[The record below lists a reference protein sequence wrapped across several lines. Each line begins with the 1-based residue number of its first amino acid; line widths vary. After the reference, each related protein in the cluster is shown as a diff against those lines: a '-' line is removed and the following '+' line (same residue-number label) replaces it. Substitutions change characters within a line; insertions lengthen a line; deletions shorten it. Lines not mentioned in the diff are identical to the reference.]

1 MSNSQ
6 SFIERNEVVTP
17 PPAEWWNTEFTE
29 SALKPMPLLAQSS
42 LPKESRINP
51 PRRSFIATL
60 WRRLRKTFRILTWPI
75 AVILNLIQ
83 FIGLGI
89 MIIYFWIV
97 PTLPNDATILDVKL
111 QQPLRVYNTAGL
123 LMGEFGAERREP
135 VNYKDIPL
143 LLTRAFLAA
152 EDSRFFEHSGVD
164 LQSLGRAALN
174 LINTG
179 ELSQGG
185 STITMQLVR
194 NLFLTP
200 EKSFQRKLAELL
212 LAMHLESRFS
222 KEQIF
227 ELYQNR
233 IFFGHQ
239 AYGIA
244 AAAKIYYNKALNE
257 LSLAQMATLA
267 GIPQAPSAHNPI
279 TRQDKAIARRAY
291 VLERMLTLG
300 WITPQEHAEAVAAT
314 EDAHLTPV
322 TIEMNAP
329 YLAEM
334 ARREAQK
341 LYGEQV
347 YTSGLRFT
355 TTVDAKLQSL
365 AQRALNNTLLE
376 YDRRHGYRGAEA
388 RTDPTASREILDK
401 FLANYPP
408 IQDLTAA
415 IVLEVKTDKAHLYLG
430 AGQEQNL
437 TAIAANWAVPNPNTK
452 QSFSLN
458 KLLTPG
464 DVVRV
469 ITDENGQLNLA
480 QIPKVEGALA
490 VLSPAD
496 GAIKALV
503 GGFDFKR
510 SQFNRAVDAR
520 RQPGSSFKPFV
531 YAAALSKDWTP
542 TSIINDSPLQIQDGK
557 QMWRPKNIDG
567 KYLGKITLR
576 QALAQSRN
584 LAAVQLLRSIG
595 VEETRKFIINRFG
608 FRSEQLP
615 HGLSLALGSGEA
627 APLQMAGA
635 FARFANGGFRAD
647 PYLIAQIQDDN
658 GSILP
663 LPPRD
668 SERVLDSKV
677 VEWMRDLLQEVIR
690 TGTGKRALA
699 LNRTDLAGKTGT
711 SNGVRDAWFCGFNS
725 ELVAVAWMGFDNYLP
740 LGDDEVGG
748 HSALDLWI
756 TFMGKA
762 LSEQQDKAQPN
773 SDIDDAANLAASVTK
788 WRKN

>member
-6 SFIERNEVVTP
+6 SFIERNEEMVT
-17 PPAEWWNTEFTE
+17 
-29 SALKPMPLLAQSS
+29 SS
-42 LPKESRINP
+42 KINH
-51 PRRSFIATL
+51 PRRSFLATL
-60 WRRLRKTFRILTWPI
+60 WWKLRKTLRILTWPV
-75 AVILNLIQ
+75 ALILNLVQ

-89 MIIYFWIV
+89 GVVYFWIV
-97 PTLPNDATILDVKL
+97 PTLPNDAAILDVKL
-111 QQPLRVYNTAGL
+111 QQPLRVYNTEGL

-135 VNYKDIPL
+135 IQYTDTPPL
-143 LLTRAFLAA
+143 LIKAFLAA
-152 EDSRFFEHSGVD
+152 EDNRFFEHSGVD
-164 LQSLGRAALN
+164 IQSLGRAALN

-244 AAAKIYYNKALNE
+244 AAAKTYYNKTLSE

-279 TRQDKAIARRAY
+279 TRPEKAIARRAY

-300 WITPQEHAEAVAAT
+300 WITPQEHDAAIAAA

-355 TTVDAKLQSL
+355 TTVDAKLQNL
-365 AQRALNNTLLE
+365 AQWAVNNTLLE
-376 YDRRHGYRGAEA
+376 YDKRHGYRGAEA

-408 IQDLTAA
+408 IQNLTAA
-415 IVLEVKTDKAHLYLG
+415 IVLQVNPDTAHLYLG
-430 AGQEQNL
+430 MGQEQDL
-437 TAIAANWAVPNPNTK
+437 TLAAANWAVPNPSSTP
-452 QSFSLN
+452 SFSLN

-464 DVVRV
+464 DLVRV
-469 ITDENGQLNLA
+469 ITDTNGQLNLA

-496 GAIKALV
+496 AAIKALV

-520 RQPGSSFKPFV
+520 RQPGSSFKPLV

-542 TSIINDSPLQIQDGK
+542 TSIVNDSPLQIQDGK

-567 KYLGKITLR
+567 RYLGKITVR

-608 FRSEQLP
+608 FRAEQLP
-615 HGLSLALGSGEA
+615 RGLSLALGSGEA

-647 PYLIAQIQDDN
+647 PYLIGQIQDAN
-658 GSILP
+658 GNILP

-690 TGTGKRALA
+690 TGTGKRALV

-725 ELVAVAWMGFDNYLP
+725 ELVTVAWMGFDDYLP

-762 LSEQQDKAQPN
+762 LSGQQDKAQPN